1 MQRFLRSFFGDLA
14 GKMMVEMVVW
24 SGYQWEC
31 VGVKKEKKRVQSEVW
46 PAKEKRVRYLFLKHH
61 GMKGKVY
68 F

>member
-1 MQRFLRSFFGDLA
+1 MGVCGSE
-14 GKMMVEMVVW
+14 KSVVF
-24 SGYQWEC
+24 
-31 VGVKKEKKRVQSEVW
+31 VRKEKKRVQSEVW